1 MRPDAVHAVIAVKNL
16 ERAKTRLAHELPPQA
31 RSRLVLAMLSDTVTA
46 ALAAGI
52 GSVTVVTP
60 DPEVSALVRTLGGVV
75 HPDPTHADSDGFD
88 SLDNIDRALADG
100 VAGVVAPTDSL
111 NLALADAAAAVRH
124 RHGSVD
130 LLALQA
136 DLPALRP
143 DELRDMLTTA
153 PASGRALVADH
164 TGQGTAAL
172 LVRADAAPLAPLF
185 GPDSARRHV
194 DSGAKDL
201 AGKWPGLRLDVDTAE
216 DLRAAVLLGVGS
228 ATAALL
234 GDIGWPHRIHG
245 DLTRRCDTGH
255 MCAR

>member
-16 ERAKTRLAHELPPQA
+16 ERAKSRLAEELPPA
-31 RSRLVLAMLSDTVTA
+31 DRSRLVLAMLSDTVRA

-60 DPEVSALVRTLGGVV
+60 DSGVAAAVRALGAAV
-75 HPDPTHADSDGFD
+75 HPDPGAATDG
-88 SLDNIDRALADG
+88 
-100 VAGVVAPTDSL
+100 L
-111 NLALADAAAAVRH
+111 NAALADAAEAVRGQ
-124 RHGSVD
+124 HGAVE

-143 DELRDMLTTA
+143 GELADMLAVA
-153 PASGRALVADH
+153 PATGRALVADH

-172 LVRADAAPLAPLF
+172 LVRDGTAPLTPLF
-185 GPDSARRHV
+185 GPDSARRHA

-201 AGKWPGLRLDVDTAE
+201 DGDWPGLRLDVDTPA
-216 DLRAAVLLGVGS
+216 DLRAAVTRGLGP
-228 ATAALL
+228 ATTALL
-234 GDIGWPHRIHG
+234 RDIGWPHRVHT
-245 DLTRRCDTGH
+245 DLMRRCGAGH